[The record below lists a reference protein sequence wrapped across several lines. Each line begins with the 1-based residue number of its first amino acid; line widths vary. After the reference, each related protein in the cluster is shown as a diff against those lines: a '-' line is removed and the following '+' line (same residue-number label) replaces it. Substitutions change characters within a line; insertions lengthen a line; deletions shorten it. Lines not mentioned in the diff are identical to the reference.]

1 MQPDTI
7 ICPHCRVGRLDL
19 RAVNFMVFDDIAV
32 VSAPQMPAWECDI
45 CRYREYDMRS
55 MLRLDLLTG
64 HSPMLDA
71 PYHAER
77 LITPPPMYPRP
88 ADPRFSPRG
97 RGRRR

>member
-19 RAVNFMVFDDIAV
+19 RPVTFMVIDGLTPIIA
-32 VSAPQMPAWECDI
+32 PRMPAWECDI
-45 CRYREYDMRS
+45 CRYREYDARS

-64 HSPMLDA
+64 HSPLLDA
-71 PYHAER
+71 PYHAKR
-77 LITPPPMYPRP
+77 LITPLPMYPRP
-88 ADPRFSPRG
+88 LDPRFSLRG